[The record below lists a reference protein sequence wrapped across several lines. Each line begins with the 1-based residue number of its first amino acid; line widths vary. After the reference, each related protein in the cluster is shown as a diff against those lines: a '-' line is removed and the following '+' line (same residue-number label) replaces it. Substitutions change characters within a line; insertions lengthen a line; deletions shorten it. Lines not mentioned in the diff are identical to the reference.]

1 MASLTPEQAVS
12 ASGTF
17 LLGLCYDVVKRRWF
31 WAAATILEEQRAQIP
46 FTRACYKAARLLVK
60 DLQGYGSG
68 EADAHG
74 VFVQWPGWLSIHLG
88 ETEKIVHRR
97 CQHCS
102 KARHRSSRLTVNRQI
117 SFFDPTWEEIAQ
129 VRLALPKKTGAYLCR
144 MWAPM
149 NSSFQTVRIVFL
161 HTCLWV
167 PFFPCV
173 FSRGP
178 WVVRCPKKRGFDTPK
193 AFRTHCLMC
202 AHCVWYTTVG
212 RLNHLYCFD

>member
-102 KARHRSSRLTVNRQI
+102 KARHRSSRRTVNRQLWI
-117 SFFDPTWEEIAQ
+117 LTQGGKKSRAPQIT
-129 VRLALPKKTGAYLCR
+129 LALTKKTGAYLCR
-144 MWAPM
+144 
-149 NSSFQTVRIVFL
+149 V
-161 HTCLWV
+161 
-167 PFFPCV
+167 
-173 FSRGP
+173 
-178 WVVRCPKKRGFDTPK
+178 
-193 AFRTHCLMC
+193 
-202 AHCVWYTTVG
+202 
-212 RLNHLYCFD
+212 